1 MNYAVLDLETTGH
14 GASDEMIQVGLVL
27 LDEQMSVIRTYSTF
41 VKPTIPIP
49 PFITQL
55 TGIDEAMVKDAPELE
70 EVLLELIPLLDDAV
84 LVAHNVSFDA
94 GFLNAALDRSGYMP
108 FDGRRLDT
116 IDLLR
121 ILYPTLTTYQ
131 LGAVTELFGIEHD
144 QHHRAD
150 SDALATA
157 ELFAEC
163 YRKLE
168 GLPLLTLQR
177 LASLLGDEIDDLG
190 WFIGSVAQRKES
202 ITSIDLDAYHYFRQ
216 FAMKAGDWTDEEH
229 PRSDED
235 NQSVADWTFPQFLA
249 HIKAEISAIIPG
261 YEEREPQNMMFQ
273 EVIDA
278 LDEERH
284 LLIEAGTGTGKSL
297 GYLIPALYYGV
308 QHNKKIVVSTHTINL
323 QEQLR
328 ARDLPLLAAVMPYPF
343 RAAVFKGRGN
353 YLCLRK
359 FEGKVNMRDFVSPAE
374 DRITASQMVVWLSES
389 QHGDQ
394 EELNFGNRG
403 SDFWGTVAS
412 DADSCLNRSCP
423 WFKRCYY
430 HRAKQE
436 ANMADVV
443 ITNHSMLFTDI
454 RADHRLLPGYEH
466 LILDEAHHL
475 EEVAGKHLGTQVSY
489 YSVQHPVM
497 RLSKDA
503 RNGQLIQLKSRLAN
517 ENIEQTQ
524 KWREEIDEVVPVF
537 GDLRDEWDRLFDML
551 YSMMVPGG
559 GGFGA
564 GGARSAA
571 LDSGGSES
579 GQYVLRLRG
588 GKLPAAWSDAQ
599 LVEEAING
607 YLSRIVRPLEKVFTA
622 IKDELDDP
630 GITALVTDLSGT
642 IKDLGRARDDL
653 RQFMKADKSDTVY
666 WLEANSNSRAKSVQL
681 YSVPADVSNQ
691 LRTYFFDVKKS
702 VVMTSATLSV
712 QKSFQYACEQLGL
725 SADERDGRLKTVQL
739 PSPFNYRE
747 QALVIIPRNFP
758 VLKGASGDPLFNEM
772 LVKSL
777 TETAIETNGRMLVL
791 FTSYRMLKQVY
802 EPLKEALTVNGI
814 QVLGQGIDSSNR
826 SKLTRRFTQQ
836 DASVLLG
843 TSSFWEGVDIPGDAL
858 TTLAIVRLPFQP
870 PNHPLVEAK
879 SEMLQEQN
887 QNPFMKL
894 SIPQAVIRFKQG
906 FGRLV
911 RTGNDRGIV
920 LIYDTRVIDTYYG
933 KYFLYSLPGPKIET
947 MHQDQIVPRIREWLS
962 KGEEGMEEVT
972 S

>member
-14 GASDEMIQVGLVL
+14 GAGDEIIQVGLVL
-27 LDEQMSVIRTYSTF
+27 MDEDMKVVRTYSSF

-49 PFITQL
+49 AFITGL
-55 TGIDEAMVKDAPELE
+55 TGIDDSMTADAPELE
-70 EVLLELIPLLDDAV
+70 EVLLEVVPLLSDSV
-84 LVAHNVSFDA
+84 LVAHNVGFDA
-94 GFLNAALDRSGYMP
+94 GFLNAALDRCGYVS

-116 IDLLR
+116 IGLLR

-131 LGAVTELFGIEHD
+131 LGAVTEVFGIAHD
-144 QHHRAD
+144 RHHQAD
-150 SDALATA
+150 SDAMATA
-157 ELFAEC
+157 ELFAAC
-163 YRKLE
+163 CRKLE
-168 GLPLLTLQR
+168 SLPLLTIQR
-177 LASLLGDEIDDLG
+177 LAQILGDETDDLG
-190 WFIGSVAQRKES
+190 WLMSQFALKKEMQS
-202 ITSIDLDAYHYFRQ
+202 AIDMDAYAYFRQ
-216 FAMKAGDWTDEEH
+216 FAMKAGDWTEEQH
-229 PRSDED
+229 PRGEDE
-235 NQSVADWTFPQFLA
+235 QAASAADWTFPAFLD
-249 HIKAEISAIIPG
+249 HIKTGIAAIVPG

-278 LDEERH
+278 FEAERH

-328 ARDLPLLAAVMPYPF
+328 SRDLPLLLAVMPYPF
-343 RAAVFKGRGN
+343 KAAVFKGRGN

-359 FEGKVNMRDFVSPAE
+359 FENKVNMRDFQAPAE
-374 DRITASQMVVWLSES
+374 DRITAAQMVVWLSES
-389 QHGDQ
+389 DHGDQ

-403 SDFWGTVAS
+403 ADFWSVVAS

-436 ANMADVV
+436 ANIADVV

-475 EEVAGKHLGTQVSY
+475 EDVAGKHLGTQVSY
-489 YSVQHPVM
+489 YSIQQPVF
-497 RLSKDA
+497 RLCKDA
-503 RNGQLIQLKSRLAN
+503 RNGQLIALNSRLAN
-517 ENIEQTQ
+517 ENVEQTQ

-537 GDLRDEWDRLFDML
+537 GELRDEWDRLFELL
-551 YSMMVPGG
+551 YGLMSAGASG
-559 GGFGA
+559 ARNAAQDGA
-564 GGARSAA
+564 G
-571 LDSGGSES
+571 SGEA

-588 GKLPAAWSDAQ
+588 GKLPELWKEAQ
-599 LVEEAING
+599 LIEEAVHG
-607 YLSRIVRPLEKVFTA
+607 YLSQIVRPLDKVFAA
-622 IKDELDDP
+622 IKEEIDDP
-630 GITALVTDLSGT
+630 GIAALVTDLSGT
-642 IKDLGRARDDL
+642 VKDLARARDDL
-653 RQFMKADKSDTVY
+653 RQFMKADQTDTVY
-666 WLEANSNSRAKSVQL
+666 WLEASSVSRAKSVQL
-681 YSVPADVSNQ
+681 YAVPADVSSQ
-691 LRTYFFDVKKS
+691 LRTYFFDAKRS
-702 VVMTSATLSV
+702 VIMTSATLSV

-725 SADERDGRLKTVQL
+725 AGEEEAGRLKTVQL

-758 VLKGASGDPLFNEM
+758 VLKGASGDPMFNEL

-777 TETAIETNGRMLVL
+777 TETAIETKGRMLVL
-791 FTSYRMLKQVY
+791 FTSYKMLKQVY
-802 EPLKEALTVNGI
+802 EPLKEALVHHDI

-826 SKLTRRFTQQ
+826 SKLTRRFQQ
-836 DASVLLG
+836 QAASVLLG

-858 TTLAIVRLPFQP
+858 TCLAIVRLPFQP

-879 SEMLQEQN
+879 SELLQEQK

-911 RTGNDRGIV
+911 RTGSDRGIV

-947 MHQDQIVPRIREWLS
+947 MHVDQIVPRMREWLTPR
-962 KGEEGMEEVT
+962 EEGVEL
-972 S
+972 

>member
-14 GASDEMIQVGLVL
+14 GAGDEIIQVGLVL
-27 LDEQMSVIRTYSTF
+27 LDEELKVERTYSSF
-41 VKPTIPIP
+41 VKPSIPIP
-49 PFITQL
+49 AFITGL
-55 TGIDEAMVKDAPELE
+55 TGIDESMVENAPELE
-70 EVLLELIPLLDDAV
+70 EVLLEIVPLLSDSV
-84 LVAHNVSFDA
+84 LVAHNVAFDS
-94 GFLNAALDRSGYMP
+94 GFLNSALDRCGYMS

-121 ILYPTLTTYQ
+121 ILYPALTTYQ

-157 ELFAEC
+157 ELFAAC
-163 YRKLE
+163 CRKLE
-168 GLPLLTLQR
+168 SLPLLTLQR
-177 LASLLGDEIDDLG
+177 LVQLLGDDIDDLG
-190 WFIGSVAQRKES
+190 WFMSQFALKKEMQ
-202 ITSIDLDAYHYFRQ
+202 TSIDVDAYAYFRQ
-216 FAMKAGDWTDEEH
+216 FAMKAGDWTEEQH
-229 PRSDED
+229 PRSEEE
-235 NQSVADWTFPQFLA
+235 QASTVSDWTFPSFLA
-249 HIKAEISAIIPG
+249 HIKAEIAAVVSG

-278 LDEERH
+278 FDEERH

-297 GYLIPALYYGV
+297 GYLIPALFYGV

-328 ARDLPLLAAVMPYPF
+328 SRDLPLLLAVMPYPF
-343 RAAVFKGRGN
+343 KAAIFKGRGN

-359 FEGKVNMRDFVSPAE
+359 FEGKVNARDFQAPAE
-374 DRITASQMVVWLSES
+374 DRITASQMVVWLSETE
-389 QHGDQ
+389 HGDQ

-403 SDFWGTVAS
+403 ADFWSAVSS

-436 ANMADVV
+436 ANIADVV

-475 EEVAGKHLGTQVSY
+475 EEVAGKHLGTQLSY
-489 YSVQHPVM
+489 YSIQQPVF
-497 RLSKDA
+497 RLCKDA
-503 RNGQLIQLKSRLAN
+503 RNGQLIALNSRLAH
-517 ENIEQTQ
+517 EDMEKTQ

-537 GDLRDEWDRLFDML
+537 GELRDEWERLFELL
-551 YSMMVPGG
+551 YAFASAGSGTFRNAAASADGQGG
-559 GGFGA
+559 
-564 GGARSAA
+564 
-571 LDSGGSES
+571 ES

-588 GKLPAAWSDAQ
+588 GKLPDLWNEAQ
-599 LVEEAING
+599 LIEEAVHG
-607 YLSRIVRPLEKVFTA
+607 YLSQIIRPLEKVFA
-622 IKDELDDP
+622 AVKEEIDDP
-630 GITALVTDLSGT
+630 AIAALVTDLSGT
-642 IKDLGRARDDL
+642 VKDLARARDDL
-653 RQFMKADKSDTVY
+653 RQFIKADRSDTVY
-666 WLEANSNSRAKSVQL
+666 WLEANGNSRSKSVQM
-681 YSVPADVSNQ
+681 YAVPADVSNQ
-691 LRTYFFDVKKS
+691 LRTYFFETKRS
-702 VVMTSATLSV
+702 VIMTSATLSV

-725 SADERDGRLKTVQL
+725 AGEEEAGRLKTVQL
-739 PSPFNYRE
+739 PSPFNYRD
-747 QALVIIPRNFP
+747 QALVIIPRNIP
-758 VLKGASGDPLFNEM
+758 VLKGAAGDPLFNEM

-777 TETAIETNGRMLVL
+777 TDAAIETKGRMLVL
-791 FTSYRMLKQVY
+791 FTSYKMLKQVY
-802 EPLKEALTVNGI
+802 DPLKEALAQRAI

-826 SKLTRRFTQQ
+826 SKLTRRFQQ
-836 DASVLLG
+836 QAASVLLG

-858 TTLAIVRLPFQP
+858 TCLAIVRLPFQP

-879 SEMLQEQN
+879 SELLQEQK

-894 SIPQAVIRFKQG
+894 SVPQAVIRFKQG

-911 RTGNDRGIV
+911 RTGKDRGIV
-920 LIYDTRVIDTYYG
+920 LIYDTRVIETYYG

-947 MHQDQIVPRIREWLS
+947 MHLDQIVPRMHEWLS
-962 KGEEGMEEVT
+962 PSEGGVEA
-972 S
+972 